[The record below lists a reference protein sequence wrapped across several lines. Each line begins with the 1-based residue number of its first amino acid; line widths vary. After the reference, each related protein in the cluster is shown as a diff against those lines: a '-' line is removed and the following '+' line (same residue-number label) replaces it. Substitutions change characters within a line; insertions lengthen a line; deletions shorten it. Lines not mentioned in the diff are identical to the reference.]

1 MHSVHELLNQWI
13 NGNKKEAVCG
23 LLPLE
28 DDQIHK
34 FMRSITSREA
44 GSVAVLLISMMSSTQ
59 DSQNQHQ
66 YALPDE
72 MDLVER

>member
-1 MHSVHELLNQWI
+1 MHSVHELLHQWI

-23 LLPLE
+23 PLPLE